1 MKNPTTTQF
10 QQDNL
15 SSMMDIIKKSSKA
28 RVLARSLWHFFE
40 HRLTCRRPNID
51 LNHANGCHIE
61 IEQFVN
67 SRRPGDLRPEVVIRQ
82 NARQEVGLVHELLP
96 LNLIPLGFPTFRLWA
111 EDDEA
116 WQLAGGLI
124 NNADHI
130 IMLPIFATL
139 GYAESEF
146 LGPSG
151 PHTTRE
157 LRLFEEIEKLRPS
170 LLTPR
175 GYASALSGY
184 LSSRSIKH
192 QVIWIADLIVAK
204 GFTAEFPSQSR

>member
-1 MKNPTTTQF
+1 MYSKTATPFEEQ
-10 QQDNL
+10 NL
-15 SSMMDIIKKSSKA
+15 SRMMEIIKSSSQA

-51 LNHANGCHIE
+51 LHHANSCHIE
-61 IEQFVN
+61 IDQFLN
-67 SRRPGDLRPEVVIRQ
+67 SRRPGELRPEVVVRR
-82 NARQEVGLVHELLP
+82 NARQEVGLVHELLH

-124 NNADHI
+124 NNADHTV
-130 IMLPIFATL
+130 MLPIFTSL

-146 LGPSG
+146 LGPSS
-151 PHTTRE
+151 PHTTGE
-157 LRLFEEIEKLRPS
+157 PHLFEVIERLRPS
-170 LLTPR
+170 LSTPR
-175 GYASALSGY
+175 EYAHALSGY

-192 QVIWIADLIVAK
+192 RVIWIADLIVW
-204 GFTAEFPSQSR
+204 